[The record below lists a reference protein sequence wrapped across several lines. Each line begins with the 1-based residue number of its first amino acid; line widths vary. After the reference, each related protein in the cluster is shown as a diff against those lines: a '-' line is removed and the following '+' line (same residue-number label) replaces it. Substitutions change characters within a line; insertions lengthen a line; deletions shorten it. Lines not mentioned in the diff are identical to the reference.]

1 MIKVECMTP
10 QEPSAMTKAV
20 NDKITSLVS
29 TGYEVLNVY
38 PMTIGDSRYV
48 SVVISYETNP
58 QPAAE
63 FVTIDSLNGTL
74 ATYAKKT
81 DIPSVPTRV
90 SQLTNDSGYIANNAL
105 TSYAKKSELPTVPTK
120 VSQLTNDSGYIT
132 KSTADGLYEPKAT
145 GV

>member
-20 NDKITSLVS
+20 NDKIASLVS

-58 QPAAE
+58 QPTSQ
-63 FVTIDSLNGTL
+63 FVTLESLDGVLT
-74 ATYAKKT
+74 TYAKKT
-81 DIPSVPTRV
+81 DIP
-90 SQLTNDSGYIANNAL
+90 I
-105 TSYAKKSELPTVPTK
+105 VPTK
-120 VSQLTNDSGYIT
+120 VSQLTNDSGYVTNGTLTKYARKTDIPSVPTKVSQLINDSEYIT
-132 KSTADGLYEPKAT
+132 KSIADGLYEPKVT

>member
-1 MIKVECMTP
+1 MVKVECMTP

-20 NDKITSLVS
+20 NDKIASLVS
-29 TGYEVLNVY
+29 AGYEILNVY
-38 PMTIGDSRYV
+38 PTTIGDSRYV
-48 SVVISYETNP
+48 SVMINYETSP
-58 QPAAE
+58 KSTAE
-63 FVTIDSLNGTL
+63 FVTVDSLNGMLT
-74 ATYAKKT
+74 TYAKKT

-90 SQLTNDSGYIANNAL
+90 SQLTNDSGYITNSAL
-105 TSYAKKSELPTVPTK
+105 TDYAKKSELPSVPTK